1 MITPMYKRRRA
12 LGAYLGALLAA
23 VLLPGIRPIDDNV
36 AWAAFLPGL
45 VFLIVN
51 QLISSYPSSIR
62 TAPPVMLLILG
73 AVGIVQDT
81 LIWLLVSWIGAQM
94 DSGLDVDGFLA
105 ALLGGVVVR
114 LTVLTLMALGPQP
127 SPEAEAEAA

>member
-1 MITPMYKRRRA
+1 MYKRRRA
-12 LGAYLGALLAA
+12 LGAYLGAVLAT

-36 AWAAFLPGL
+36 AWAALLPGL

-73 AVGIVQDT
+73 AIGIVQDT
-81 LIWLLVSWIGAQM
+81 LIWLLVSWISAQM

-114 LTVLTLMALGPQP
+114 LTVLTLMAIGPQP
-127 SPEAEAEAA
+127 TPEAEAA

>member
-12 LGAYLGALLAA
+12 LGAYLGAVLAA
-23 VLLPGIRPIDDNV
+23 VLLPGIQPIDDNV

-51 QLISSYPSSIR
+51 QLIYSYPSSIR
-62 TAPPVMLLILG
+62 TAPPIALLILG
-73 AVGIVQDT
+73 GVGVVQDT
-81 LIWLLVSWIGAQM
+81 LIWLLVSWISGQM
-94 DSGLDVDGFLA
+94 DSGLHVDGFLA

-114 LTVLTLMALGPQP
+114 LTVLAAMAVGPQP
-127 SPEAEAEAA
+127 TPEADV

>member
-12 LGAYLGALLAA
+12 LGAYLGTLLAA

-36 AWAAFLPGL
+36 AWAALLPAL

-51 QLISSYPSSIR
+51 QLVSSYPSSIR

-81 LIWLLVSWIGAQM
+81 LIWLLVSWIGSELE
-94 DSGLDVDGFLA
+94 SGLDVDGFLA
-105 ALLGGVVVR
+105 ALLGGAVVR
-114 LTVLTLMALGPQP
+114 LTVLALMAIGPQP
-127 SPEAEAEAA
+127 APEAAA

>member
-12 LGAYLGALLAA
+12 LGAYLGVLLAA

-36 AWAAFLPGL
+36 AWAALLPAL

-62 TAPPVMLLILG
+62 TAPPLMLLILG
-73 AVGIVQDT
+73 AVGVVQDT
-81 LIWLLVSWIGAQM
+81 LVWLLVSWIGSELE
-94 DSGLDVDGFLA
+94 SGLDVDGFLA

-114 LTVLTLMALGPQP
+114 LTVLALMAVGPQP
-127 SPEAEAEAA
+127 SPDSA

>member
-1 MITPMYKRRRA
+1 MYKRRRA
-12 LGAYLGALLAA
+12 LGAYLGVLLAA

-36 AWAAFLPGL
+36 AWAALLPAL

-62 TAPPVMLLILG
+62 TAPPLMLLILG
-73 AVGIVQDT
+73 AVGVVQDT
-81 LIWLLVSWIGAQM
+81 LVWLLVSWIGSELE
-94 DSGLDVDGFLA
+94 SGLDVDGFLA

-114 LTVLTLMALGPQP
+114 LTVLALMAVGPQP
-127 SPEAEAEAA
+127 SPDSA

>member
-1 MITPMYKRRRA
+1 MYKRRRA
-12 LGAYLGALLAA
+12 LGAYLGVVLAA

-36 AWAAFLPGL
+36 AWAALLPGL
-45 VFLIVN
+45 AFLIVN

-62 TAPPVMLLILG
+62 TAPPIALLILA

-81 LIWLLVSWIGAQM
+81 LIWLLVSWIGSQTG
-94 DSGLDVDGFLA
+94 GLHVDGFLA

-114 LTVLTLMALGPQP
+114 LTVLALMAVGPQP
-127 SPEAEAEAA
+127 APEAAA